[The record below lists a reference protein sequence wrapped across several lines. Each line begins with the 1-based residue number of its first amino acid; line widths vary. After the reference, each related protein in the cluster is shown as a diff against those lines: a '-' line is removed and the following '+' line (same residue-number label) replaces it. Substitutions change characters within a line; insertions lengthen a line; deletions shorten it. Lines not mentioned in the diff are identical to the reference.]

1 MSKKYNVNDSIVDEL
16 VEFILDV
23 YVSVSGS
30 DGEVIGIIPQLL
42 KKPVI
47 ACHTFTF
54 LYNSVYVKCRRRLF
68 LSLHSTF
75 RL

>member
-30 DGEVIGIIPQLL
+30 DDEV
-42 KKPVI
+42 
-47 ACHTFTF
+47 
-54 LYNSVYVKCRRRLF
+54 SV
-68 LSLHSTF
+68 
-75 RL
+75 